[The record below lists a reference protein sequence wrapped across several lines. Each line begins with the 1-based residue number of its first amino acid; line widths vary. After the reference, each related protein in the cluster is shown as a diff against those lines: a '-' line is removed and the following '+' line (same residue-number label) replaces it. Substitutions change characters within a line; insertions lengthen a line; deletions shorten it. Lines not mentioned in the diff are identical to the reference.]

1 MVRELGGWPEGRV
14 LSTKLDRDM
23 ETGRFDAAQ
32 ARRSFEESLAAL
44 GLERVDILHLHDPEH
59 VAELGEITGPG
70 GALESSS
77 GSRRRGWRRRSGWR
91 RGGST

>member
-32 ARRSFEESLAAL
+32 ARRSLEESLAAL
-44 GLERVDILHLHDPEH
+44 GRDRVEILHLHDPEH
-59 VAELGEITGPG
+59 ARDLGEVATGRWP
-70 GALESSS
+70 S
-77 GSRRRGWRRRSGWR
+77 
-91 RGGST
+91 